1 MENVSLKT
9 SLNRNLSNS
18 SHIFILDVN
27 LKKLYILIISSV
39 LVKLKKKRKNERSIY
54 MLSLKCLNFK
64 FCDLKL
70 CIKNNFIDWMV
81 NSIQFGKNLTCVIW
95 T

>member
-27 LKKLYILIISSV
+27 LKKIVYSYYILCTCKI
-39 LVKLKKKRKNERSIY
+39 KKKKNERSIS

-70 CIKNNFIDWMV
+70 CIKNNFIDRMV
-81 NSIQFGKNLTCVIW
+81 NSIQFGKNLACVIW

>member
-9 SLNRNLSNS
+9 SLNRNLSNP

-39 LVKLKKKRKNERSIY
+39 LVKKKKNERSIS

-70 CIKNNFIDWMV
+70 CIKNNFIDRMV
-81 NSIQFGKNLTCVIW
+81 NSIQFGKNLACVIW